1 MCARS
6 LHHRSWRSGNAAALV
21 WSLEL
26 IPRGDTSVRWAFR
39 VSWLP
44 FCIWMMGKLSAGYLT
59 FQGRCKMVVMLGCM
73 PVWHCPE
80 LVFVHMGWHL
90 INELNSFFELG
101 LGSELKMHGFS
112 GKLKAFCACMIW
124 WIMQVNGESWGHA
137 KWAQIFFPWSGGTHP
152 SNQFCFFSA
161 GGCAASVMSSPAPAG
176 AQVWTQAEHLAVL
189 SHLRFPKAYKKVRY
203 NSPCWVMLC
212 IFQCSRM

>member
-124 WIMQVNGESWGHA
+124 WITWVNGESWGHA
-137 KWAQIFFPWSGGTHP
+137 KWAQIFLSLVWWHP
-152 SNQFCFFSA
+152 SLKLVLFFLCWWLCSICNVITSTCR
-161 GGCAASVMSSPAPAG
+161 GSGMNTGWAP
-176 AQVWTQAEHLAVL
+176 
-189 SHLRFPKAYKKVRY
+189 
-203 NSPCWVMLC
+203 
-212 IFQCSRM
+212 CST